1 IEQFDNIPDTYLENK
16 KNESEEEL
24 LLKKYSNYL
33 TLVPLKLDEFTEG
46 VIEIYSDERLP
57 EYKIV
62 FLAKIAQDITASII
76 SMKATANIEAI
87 LAKSEK
93 QQKTLEEQEK
103 ALIKNLEEIKIEHEE
118 AVKKEKTLKEA
129 LKKEKERY
137 QQLKDKLDGTGR

>member
-1 IEQFDNIPDTYLENK
+1 
-16 KNESEEEL
+16 
-24 LLKKYSNYL
+24 
-33 TLVPLKLDEFTEG
+33 
-46 VIEIYSDERLP
+46 RLP

-129 LKKEKERY
+129 LIKEKERY